1 MIFEELQ
8 AEIDQQTNKLV
19 IDKVASLLAD
29 PYKWDQLFVV
39 MDRIDLSRVIDPT
52 SITAVRLR
60 YVAALRKYVSD
71 KIQLAKASRIA
82 HHFDWPESQFYYGQ
96 YIKAEKDLQLS
107 KWNKNASRAEMIF
120 HGLDYKE
127 YHNNITTRLY

>member
-8 AEIDQQTNKLV
+8 AEIDQQANKLV

-39 MDRIDLSRVIDPT
+39 LDTIDINAHFDPT
-52 SITAVRLR
+52 SPTAVRLR
-60 YVAALRKYVSD
+60 YVTALRKYVAD
-71 KIQLAKASRIA
+71 KIRLAKASRMA
-82 HHFDWPESQFYYGQ
+82 HHFDWPESQLYYGQ

-107 KWNKNASRAEMIF
+107 KWNKNAARNEMLIY
-120 HGLDYKE
+120 GLDYKE